1 MTEIKSISYRSSVA
15 VELTDITES
24 ILLAQPHTIIYT
36 SAMELFSQTDSKE
49 APLAFRMRPR
59 NMDEFIGQ
67 DHIAGPGRLLRRI
80 IQADRMSSIIFYGP
94 PGTGKTTLARVI
106 ANTTSSSFITMNAV
120 LDGVKNLR
128 DAIAEAQNHRD
139 LYDRKTILFV
149 DEVHRW
155 NKSQQDALLPWVE
168 NGTVIL
174 IGATTENPYFEVNKA
189 LVSRSR
195 IFQLKPLTPKNL
207 HDIAMQA
214 VNDVARGYGRVDVKF
229 VDGALEHLIETS
241 NGDARSLLNAVEL
254 AVETSADIFPPA
266 PDSPITVNMETAE
279 ESIQKKALL
288 YDKEGDYHYDTISAF
303 IKSIRG
309 SDPDAALYWLAT
321 MVRAGEE
328 PRYIFR
334 RMLISASEDVGLA
347 DPQALGVVEAA
358 AAAFDRVGLPEG
370 RFHLTQAAL
379 YLATAPKSNTT
390 LSFFDALGAVEQE
403 FAKEVPNHLKDAGR
417 DREGF
422 GHGDGYLYP
431 HAYKDHWVAQQYL
444 PTGLQGRMFYEP
456 SGQGYEAA
464 VRERLLRQR
473 EIQLAVVTE
482 DQTSE
487 VLTFSPPD
495 KGAER
500 WLYRLNR
507 ESGRT
512 LTTIRDRVFDKIDSE
527 RPAADAHV
535 TGSGQAGEQH
545 QRVAEEQPA
554 GINRHDCL
562 LVLEPAV
569 PVFLWEAVRR
579 TPEGSVYYLP
589 AGERVAEICRHYAES
604 LPLESRPIELPPGS
618 CEADIKEFLPEGLL
632 FETILCRD
640 RLTSSVDRIE
650 KLKIAGEL
658 LKPGG
663 CLVINQFIPTMAQRI
678 SDLPEL
684 AILESNQGLLSA
696 LRSAEEDLYNS
707 KSNPLVNWN
716 AGNLISDIAKAGFST
731 DERIEQSTYLIEEKR
746 PISSQQILK
755 WFDSDANGYGGIL
768 SGKLPQA
775 EFEKLRTITAEALN
789 GKIVSWNLNFILL
802 RAVKKIK

>member
-1 MTEIKSISYRSSVA
+1 
-15 VELTDITES
+15 
-24 ILLAQPHTIIYT
+24 
-36 SAMELFSQTDSKE
+36 
-49 APLAFRMRPR
+49 MRPR
-59 NMDEFIGQ
+59 TIDEFIGQ

-128 DAIAEAQNHRD
+128 DAIAQAQEHRN
-139 LYDRKTILFV
+139 LYDRRTILFV

-195 IFQLKPLTPKNL
+195 IFQLKPLTAENL
-207 HDIAMQA
+207 KDVALQA
-214 VNDVARGYGRVDVKF
+214 VEDAERGYGSWNVSF
-229 VDGALEHLIETS
+229 EDGALEHLIQTA

-254 AVETSADIFPPA
+254 AVETSAEDFPPPHGSTINVTLDA
-266 PDSPITVNMETAE
+266 AE

-334 RMLISASEDVGLA
+334 RMLISASEDIGLA
-347 DPQALGVVEAA
+347 DPQALGVVESA

-390 LSFFDALGAVEQE
+390 LAFFDALGSVEQE

-417 DREGF
+417 DKEGF
-422 GHGDGYLYP
+422 GHGEGYLYP

-444 PTGLQGRMFYEP
+444 PTGLQGRVFYEP
-456 SGQGYEAA
+456 TDQGYEAA
-464 VRERLLRQR
+464 VRERVTRQR

-482 DQTSE
+482 DRTEE

-507 ESGRT
+507 ETGRT
-512 LTTIRDRVFDKIDSE
+512 LASIRDEIFLNNT
-527 RPAADAHV
+527 P
-535 TGSGQAGEQH
+535 
-545 QRVAEEQPA
+545 
-554 GINRHDCL
+554 GISRHDCIL
-562 LVLEPAV
+562 DIEPGV
-569 PVFLWEAVRR
+569 PVLLWELLRR
-579 TPEGSVYYLP
+579 TPEGSVYYIP
-589 AGERVAEICRHYAES
+589 PGEKESEICRHYSES
-604 LPLESRPIELPPGS
+604 LAEENRPVEIPGFRLDQGLETLAPAVPDGIRFEKIFIRDLFTRRELNVTDR
-618 CEADIKEFLPEGLL
+618 AAV
-632 FETILCRD
+632 FESLR
-640 RLTSSVDRIE
+640 
-650 KLKIAGEL
+650 EL
-658 LKPGG
+658 LAAKGSVV
-663 CLVINQFIPTMAQRI
+663 LSQFIPSAAQR
-678 SDLPEL
+678 
-684 AILESNQGLLSA
+684 LSA
-696 LRSAEEDLYNS
+696 LYEIRDLEQSEPKLYKALKKAENS
-707 KSNPLVNWN
+707 IYSNPENPV
-716 AGNLISDIAKAGFST
+716 
-731 DERIEQSTYLIEEKR
+731 
-746 PISSQQILK
+746 
-755 WFDSDANGYGGIL
+755 
-768 SGKLPQA
+768 
-775 EFEKLRTITAEALN
+775 
-789 GKIVSWNLNFILL
+789 VSWNSGDLISAAESAGFTVSTRDIEINENRPIRESDIEIWFSGKGSGYGNYLKRELESDDFSRLTGIITERTAGRVVKWKLNFTMLQAI
-802 RAVKKIK
+802 IN